1 MARSGRTGP
10 DDSMNLGANV
20 ALIHARADYVSGP
33 RPFSDRGKTEI
44 RAVQETIEI
53 LLQFAIERYAM
64 TTVVMVI
71 AFSGLG
77 CYNKGCDGSCGTTSY
92 YASGQSMT
100 NMYPSSVAHWGHG
113 ASSSG
118 KLPGLRHFGLFSPRA
133 ALHSTLWS
141 FVLGHDPD
149 VPTVREIEA
158 SIDSGGYRSAVG
170 GYGYSGGYGQ

>member
-1 MARSGRTGP
+1 
-10 DDSMNLGANV
+10 
-20 ALIHARADYVSGP
+20 
-33 RPFSDRGKTEI
+33 
-44 RAVQETIEI
+44 
-53 LLQFAIERYAM
+53 M

-100 NMYPSSVAHWGHG
+100 NVYQSSVAHWGHG

-118 KLPGLRHFGLFSPRA
+118 SYRGCDTSDYSHREALR
-133 ALHSTLWS
+133 STLWN